1 MGDVSTKISI
11 EHLTYKYPFAKNVS
25 LEDITLSIDAGQSI
39 GIIGRNGAG
48 KSTLCYVLSGLIP
61 RFFHGKITGKVT
73 IDGEDVPTMP
83 LEKLIRKVGLV
94 LQNPF
99 SQISGA
105 KMTVYEEVAFGLENL
120 GIEKDE
126 MHERIDTVLR
136 QFDLYKKKDENPF
149 ELSGGQLQRLAI
161 ASVLVLKP
169 EILILDEPTSQLDPR
184 GTTEVFETISQFKT
198 LGITILIVEHKFEK
212 LVEYVDKIALLHEG
226 KLLGYDTAEH
236 IFSTSEIETYGVG
249 QPIYTA
255 LCKRMGL
262 KKANGYYPV
271 SFGETVALLNGLKG
285 SGMDRRTYNG

>member
-1 MGDVSTKISI
+1 MDNVSTLSAKISI
-11 EHLTYKYPFAKNVS
+11 EHLTYRYPFAKNRS

-48 KSTLCYVLSGLIP
+48 KSTLCYTLSGLIP
-61 RFFHGKITGKVT
+61 RFFHGKIEGSIK
-73 IDGEDVPTMP
+73 IDGEDVPTMSV
-83 LEKLIRKVGLV
+83 EKLIRKVGLV

-126 MHERIDTVLR
+126 MHERIDTVLK
-136 QFDLYKKKDENPF
+136 QFDLYKKKDKNPF

-161 ASVLVLKP
+161 ASVLALQP
-169 EILILDEPTSQLDPR
+169 EILILDEPTSQLDPC
-184 GTTEVFETISQFKT
+184 GTTEVFEAISQLKT
-198 LGITILIVEHKFEK
+198 LGITVIIVEHKFEK
-212 LVEYVDKIALLHEG
+212 LVEYVDKIALLNDG
-226 KLLGYDTAEH
+226 KLVKYDTPEK
-236 IFSTSEIETYGVG
+236 IFSMPQIEDYGVG

-262 KKANGYYPV
+262 KKPNGYYPV
-271 SFGETVALLNGLKG
+271 SFNETVTLLSGLK
-285 SGMDRRTYNG
+285 MYE

>member
-1 MGDVSTKISI
+1 MDNVSTLSARISI
-11 EHLTYKYPFAKNVS
+11 EHLTYRYPFAKNRS

-48 KSTLCYVLSGLIP
+48 KSTLCYILSGLIP
-61 RFFHGKITGKVT
+61 RFFHGKIEGSIK
-73 IDGEDVPTMP
+73 IDGEDVPTMSV
-83 LEKLIRKVGLV
+83 EKLIRKVGLV

-126 MHERIDTVLR
+126 MHERIDTVLK

-161 ASVLVLKP
+161 ASVLALQP

-184 GTTEVFETISQFKT
+184 GTTEVFEAISQLKT
-198 LGITILIVEHKFEK
+198 LGITVIIVEHKFEK
-212 LVEYVDKIALLHEG
+212 LVEYVDKIALLNDG
-226 KLLGYDTAEH
+226 KLVEYDTAEK
-236 IFSTSEIETYGVG
+236 IFSMPQIEDYGVG

-262 KKANGYYPV
+262 KKPNGYYPV
-271 SFGETVALLNGLKG
+271 SFNETVTLLNGLK
-285 SGMDRRTYNG
+285 MYE

>member
-1 MGDVSTKISI
+1 MDNVSTLSAKISI
-11 EHLTYKYPFAKNVS
+11 EHLTYRYPFAKNRS

-48 KSTLCYVLSGLIP
+48 KSTLCYTLSGLIP
-61 RFFHGKITGKVT
+61 RFFHGKIEGSIK
-73 IDGEDVPTMP
+73 IDGEDVPTMSV
-83 LEKLIRKVGLV
+83 EKLIRKVGLV

-126 MHERIDTVLR
+126 MHERIDTVLK

-161 ASVLVLKP
+161 ASVLALQP

-184 GTTEVFETISQFKT
+184 GTTEVFEAISQLKT
-198 LGITILIVEHKFEK
+198 LGITVIIVEHKFEK
-212 LVEYVDKIALLHEG
+212 LVEYVDKIALLNDG
-226 KLLGYDTAEH
+226 KLVEYDTAEK
-236 IFSTSEIETYGVG
+236 IFSMPQIEDYGVG

-262 KKANGYYPV
+262 KKPNGYYPV
-271 SFGETVALLNGLKG
+271 SFNETVTLLNGLK
-285 SGMDRRTYNG
+285 MYE

>member
-1 MGDVSTKISI
+1 MDNVSTLSAKISI
-11 EHLTYKYPFAKNVS
+11 EHLTYRYPFAKNRS

-48 KSTLCYVLSGLIP
+48 KSTLCYTLSGLIP
-61 RFFHGKITGKVT
+61 RFFHGKIEGSIK
-73 IDGEDVPTMP
+73 IDGEDVPTMSV
-83 LEKLIRKVGLV
+83 EKLIRKVGLV

-126 MHERIDTVLR
+126 MHERIDTVLK

-161 ASVLVLKP
+161 ASVLALQP

-184 GTTEVFETISQFKT
+184 GTTEVFEAISQLKT
-198 LGITILIVEHKFEK
+198 LGITVIIVEHKFEK
-212 LVEYVDKIALLHEG
+212 LVEYVDKIALLNDG
-226 KLLGYDTAEH
+226 KLVKYDTPEK
-236 IFSTSEIETYGVG
+236 IFSMPQIEDYGVG

-262 KKANGYYPV
+262 KKPNGYYPV
-271 SFGETVALLNGLKG
+271 SFNETVTLLSGLK
-285 SGMDRRTYNG
+285 MYE